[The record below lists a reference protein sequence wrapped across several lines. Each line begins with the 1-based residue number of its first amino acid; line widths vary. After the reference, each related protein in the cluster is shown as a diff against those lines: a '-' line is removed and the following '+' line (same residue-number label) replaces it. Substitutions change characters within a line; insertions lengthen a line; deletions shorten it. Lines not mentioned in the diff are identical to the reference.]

1 MRIFKILNNNAAV
14 VRDGKG
20 QEKMVMGKG
29 ICFKRKVG
37 EEIAQEVIDKTF
49 FSLQW
54 IIRER

>member
-37 EEIAQEVIDKTF
+37 EEIAEEVIVKTF

>member
-20 QEKMVMGKG
+20 QEKIVMGKG

-37 EEIAQEVIDKTF
+37 EEISEEVD
-49 FSLQW
+49 
-54 IIRER
+54 

>member
-14 VRDGKG
+14 VRDGIG

-37 EEIAQEVIDKTF
+37 EEIAEEVIDKTF